1 MPPFKASTSLA
12 LRLAVT
18 ATLIAML
25 AASVACGAAT
35 PTRPPATATQ
45 SAPVQP
51 TAVPVQPTA
60 TLAIQATLA
69 PLPTV
74 GTPQAP
80 VTATT
85 AVVVSATATTR
96 ATRAAT
102 AVPPTQ
108 APKSVTLGG
117 RIVYS
122 LVTDIAPQFHTI
134 WVAKGDGT
142 GASKLLDGA
151 GWASLS
157 PDGKKL
163 AFYQMGVGG
172 KSQGLYIGDQY
183 GGNAKAAYINAGVCC
198 INWSRDANWVVFAVS
213 PRPSQPGGPIMMV
226 KEDGVYKTVVDLK
239 VIGNGPAFS
248 PDGRQIVFSGGVP
261 GTDNLGL
268 LVTPADGTGSIRVL
282 TRDNGGN
289 AQWSPRGDRVVYQGD
304 DGAGHK
310 QVFVINADG
319 SGKKQLTSGKSNDGQ
334 PVWSRDGSAIY
345 WRSDQNGTAWAIFVM
360 NADGSNPRKI
370 ISGVP
375 PDPNLWGWES
385 LSVGP

>member
-1 MPPFKASTSLA
+1 MPPFKKNTSRS
-12 LRLAVT
+12 LRLVLA
-18 ATLIAML
+18 AMLIAML

-35 PTRPPATATQ
+35 PTRPPATPTL

-51 TAVPVQPTA
+51 TATSVPPTA
-60 TLAIQATLA
+60 TPVAQTTMPPPPGTL
-69 PLPTV
+69 
-74 GTPQAP
+74 QAP
-80 VTATT
+80 VTITT
-85 AVVVSATATTR
+85 TVVVSATATPR
-96 ATRAAT
+96 PTRAAT

-108 APKSVTLGG
+108 APKSVSPTG

-122 LVTDIAPQFHTI
+122 LVTDSLPQFHTI
-134 WVAKGDGT
+134 WIAKADGT
-142 GASKLLDGA
+142 GASKILDGVA
-151 GWASLS
+151 WASLS

-163 AFYQMGVGG
+163 AFYQMGLGG
-172 KSQGLYIGDQY
+172 KNQGLYIGDQY
-183 GGNAKAAYINAGVCC
+183 GGNAKAAYLSAGVCC
-198 INWSRDANWVVFAVS
+198 INWSRDGSTVVFTVS
-213 PRPSQPGGPIMMV
+213 TRPNQPGGPIMTV
-226 KEDGVYKTVVDLK
+226 KDDGVYKTVVDLK

-248 PDGRQIVFSGGVP
+248 PDGRQVVFSGGIP
-261 GTDNLGL
+261 GTDSLGL
-268 LVTPADGTGSIRVL
+268 LVTPADGTGSVRAL

-289 AQWSPRGDRVVYQGD
+289 AQWSPRGDRVLYQAD

-334 PVWSRDGSAIY
+334 PAWSRDGSAIF

-370 ISGVP
+370 LSDVP
-375 PDPNLWGWES
+375 PDPHLWGWES